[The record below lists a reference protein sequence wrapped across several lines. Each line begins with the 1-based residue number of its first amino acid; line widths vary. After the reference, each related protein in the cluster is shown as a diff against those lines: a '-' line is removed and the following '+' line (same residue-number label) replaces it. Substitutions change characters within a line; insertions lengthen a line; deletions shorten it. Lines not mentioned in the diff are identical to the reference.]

1 MQTQLSFAE
10 RLAVATTGLAVL
22 HHVDHVL
29 RVDHSG
35 WPFRPEVTPFT
46 FSLLVYV
53 LIAGLFLRRAWPR
66 FRIALAGVLA
76 AVPTLAH
83 VFLETPVD
91 QYLTWAARPD
101 INLLAVSSPA
111 MGVIAVVITNLLSLF
126 ALAVFVALVRSRG
139 I

>member
-1 MQTQLSFAE
+1 MQVQLSFAE
-10 RLAVATTGLAVL
+10 RLAVATTALGVL

-46 FSLLVYV
+46 YSLLVYV
-53 LIAGLFLRRAWPR
+53 LIAGLFLTRAWPR

-111 MGVIAVVITNLLSLF
+111 MGVIAVVITILLSLF

>member
-1 MQTQLSFAE
+1 VQVQLSFAE
-10 RLAVATTGLAVL
+10 RLAVATTALAVL

-35 WPFRPEVTPFT
+35 WPFRPDVTPFT
-46 FSLLVYV
+46 YSLLVYV
-53 LIAGLFLRRAWPR
+53 LIAGLFLTRAWPR

-91 QYLTWAARPD
+91 QYRTWAARPD

-111 MGVIAVVITNLLSLF
+111 VGAIAVVITILLSLF
-126 ALAVFVALVRSRG
+126 ALAAFVALVRSRG